1 MSDLDADFARWFS
14 GQRRLARLSLREVA
28 RRATDAGLPL
38 QATQVS
44 RVESGERGVKLSE
57 ADILARAVGSS
68 ARDFMATT
76 MGPQDV
82 FQWDVNGLLHDVHTA
97 TQRTVEDMMTLDLRR
112 AEATRFLERL
122 DDLVE
127 DGEVNSQDAA
137 VQEARSSLED
147 LVAQTW
153 HGLVVR
159 EVKRR
164 LTQPDLDGRGNPDA
178 AALRAMSWPE
188 GMRSQ

>member
-1 MSDLDADFARWFS
+1 
-14 GQRRLARLSLREVA
+14 
-28 RRATDAGLPL
+28 
-38 QATQVS
+38 
-44 RVESGERGVKLSE
+44 
-57 ADILARAVGSS
+57 
-68 ARDFMATT
+68 MATT

-82 FQWDVNGLLHDVHTA
+82 FQWDVNGLLHEVQAA
-97 TQRTVEDMMTLDLRR
+97 TQRAVEDMMTLDLRR
-112 AEATRFLERL
+112 AEATRLLERL
-122 DDLVE
+122 DDLIE